1 MFLFFVWFIFWYLDR
16 ENAFPKIMLKLWSLC
31 FHADVLSVL
40 ILNRRS
46 FQFFSARNV
55 SSKDMLGNHSVKH
68 AWKSVFIISGVT
80 FFFFFSV
87 PSMRLSRCI
96 SILCSC
102 AYSRTRANL
111 VCDHVQALLID
122 MLICSVCTVRVS
134 ELLKT
139 SQIVISISADSRES
153 LDLML
158 YCVTGIF
165 SFKRASYYIIVCN
178 WDKLSQWS
186 RDNAPTYAQFTLQV
200 SVDAMSSAFVTTS
213 MCSVSGL

>member
-1 MFLFFVWFIFWYLDR
+1 MLF
-16 ENAFPKIMLKLWSLC
+16 LKLCLNCGHYVFMQMSCLFWSLIEDPFNFSVHEM
-31 FHADVLSVL
+31 FHQKTCLE
-40 ILNRRS
+40 I
-46 FQFFSARNV
+46 
-55 SSKDMLGNHSVKH
+55 SVKH

-80 FFFFFSV
+80 FFFFSV